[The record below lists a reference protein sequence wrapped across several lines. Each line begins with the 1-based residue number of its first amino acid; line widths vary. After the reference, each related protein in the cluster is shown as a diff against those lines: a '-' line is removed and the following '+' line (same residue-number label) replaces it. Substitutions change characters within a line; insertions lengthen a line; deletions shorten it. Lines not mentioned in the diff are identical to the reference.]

1 MSLGRLRSSLPP
13 GRTPPGRWQPAPG
26 AAALLALLGAC
37 TRPAPSAELLTVAV
51 ASAPET
57 LDPRFATSAV
67 AQRLSALVAAPL
79 VVIGDDLR
87 PRPFL
92 AESIEAADPHTLIV
106 KLREGMR
113 FHDGAPVLADDV
125 VFTLGSMKDPALGS
139 PHASRLTHLVG
150 IEAEDARTVRLSF
163 DGPTAPFLVDLHA
176 WGILSRAACAASRDA
191 CRSAPVGAGPYRVI
205 TPLGADERLI
215 LAAHDASPL
224 PPPSIRKV
232 EVRVIRDNTT
242 RLLELLD
249 GRVGLVVG
257 DLNPTDVAAVADE
270 PALVV
275 ERAPGLGFTY
285 LALNTRRGPLADVR
299 VRQAVERSLDVRTVI
314 DTKLRGMARQAD
326 SLLPADHW
334 AHAAGLRMPDLDLA
348 GAEALLDEAGLP
360 RREDGWRFPLELA
373 TTTDR
378 LRRSLALV
386 WAHRLRQVGIDA
398 RVVVR
403 DWGALYEDIQRGAFD
418 AFSAKWTPVIE
429 PDLMFW
435 VFHSSS
441 IPTPA
446 TKDAPARAGGNR
458 QGYVDPVLDQ
468 LLEAARATDD
478 EAARAALYRQA
489 QHRVAD
495 AAALLPLWFE
505 DELVIH
511 HQRLQDFKLGRTV
524 SFLPIATAR
533 LVR

>member
-1 MSLGRLRSSLPP
+1 MALV
-13 GRTPPGRWQPAPG
+13 PAL
-26 AAALLALLGAC
+26 AALAALAALTVLAAPLGGCA
-37 TRPAPSAELLTVAV
+37 RPAPPAGLLTVAV

-67 AQRLSALVAAPL
+67 AQRLSALVVAPL

-92 AESIEAADPHTLIV
+92 AESIEAAEPHTLIV

-113 FHDGAPVLADDV
+113 FHGGAPVTADDV

-150 IEAEDARTVRLSF
+150 LQALDARTVRLSF

-176 WGILSRAACAASRDA
+176 WGILSRAACAPSRDA
-191 CRSAPVGAGPYRVI
+191 CRNAPVGAGPYRVT
-205 TPLGADERLI
+205 TPLGADERLL

-224 PPPSIRKV
+224 PPPAIRSV

-257 DLNPTDVAAVADE
+257 DLTPTDVEAVVDT
-270 PALVV
+270 PSLVV
-275 ERAPGLGFTY
+275 ERIRGLGFTY

-299 VRQAVERSLDVRTVI
+299 VRQAIARTLDRFHVV
-314 DTKLRGMARQAD
+314 DTKLRGLAREAD

-334 AHAAGLRMPDLDLA
+334 AHAPDLPQSVVDLA
-348 GAEALLDEAGLP
+348 GAKALLDEAGWP
-360 RREDGWRFPLELA
+360 ARDDGWRFTLELA

-378 LRRSLALV
+378 LRRSITLI
-386 WAHRLRQVGIDA
+386 WAHRLRLVGIDA

-429 PDLMFW
+429 PDLMYW

-441 IPTPA
+441 IPAPA
-446 TKDAPARAGGNR
+446 TADAPARAGGNR
-458 QGYVDPVLDQ
+458 QGFADPVLDE
-468 LLEAARATDD
+468 LLEQARATDD

-489 QHRVAD
+489 QHHVAD

-505 DELVIH
+505 DELIIRSR
-511 HQRLQDFKLGRTV
+511 RLQDFQPTRTA
-524 SFLPIATAR
+524 SFLPIAKAR
-533 LVR
+533 LAE